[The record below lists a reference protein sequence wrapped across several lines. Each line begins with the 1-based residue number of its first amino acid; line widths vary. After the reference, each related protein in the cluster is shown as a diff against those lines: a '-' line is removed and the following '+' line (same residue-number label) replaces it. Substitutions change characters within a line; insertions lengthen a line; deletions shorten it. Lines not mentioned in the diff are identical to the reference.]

1 METTIVLMDNCDDSL
16 LGVLTVKD
24 KTSEEVNAVFHEVM
38 TKLPGEWSL
47 DDLLDELRER
57 NIEFS
62 WLEEESVTVL
72 SI

>member
-16 LGVLTVKD
+16 LGVLTVKN
-24 KTSEEVNAVFHEVM
+24 KTSEEIKTIFNEAM
-38 TKLPGEWSL
+38 AKLPDEWCL

-57 NIEFS
+57 NIDFS

>member
-24 KTSEEVNAVFHEVM
+24 KTSEEINAIFNEVM
-38 TKLPGEWSL
+38 GKLPGEWSL

-57 NIEFS
+57 NIDFT
-62 WLEEESVTVL
+62 WLESESVAVL
-72 SI
+72 NI

>member
-16 LGVLTVKD
+16 LGVLTVKN
-24 KTSEEVNAVFHEVM
+24 KTSVEINAIFNKVM
-38 TKLPGEWSL
+38 NKLPGEWSL

-62 WLEEESVTVL
+62 WLEKESVTVL
-72 SI
+72 II